1 MRRVLFLSTMLLAS
15 ACGHTTQLSSGA
27 EYLAATGPSGVID
40 VDADIARIAGVEPNL
55 RFPARIGV
63 ARIVNG
69 DLSTP
74 GADEGDLLADLVA
87 RHPEM
92 GQFVPISP
100 LIAEM
105 VGGQSCSGCS
115 DRTSTITDIRRAA
128 ARQHLDH
135 VLIYEIGA
143 RGAERDTPF
152 ALADVTLI
160 GGAMLPTRKIK
171 VEGIGQAILV
181 DVRNG
186 YPYGTATATED
197 LSGLA
202 RSFGTDRRS
211 DALRNKATAKVSKA
225 LMPEMEAMLVE
236 LYAAL
241 KK

>member
-1 MRRVLFLSTMLLAS
+1 MRAALLLSTLVFAS
-15 ACGHTTQLSSGA
+15 ACTHTAQLTSGA

-40 VDADIARIAGVEPNL
+40 VDAEIARIAGVEPNL

-69 DLSTP
+69 ALTSPTP
-74 GADEGDLLADLVA
+74 EEGELLADLVA
-87 RHPEM
+87 HHPEM
-92 GQFVPISP
+92 GAFVPISP

-105 VGGQSCSGCS
+105 VNGKDSGYPS
-115 DRTSTITDIRRAA
+115 GKSSTITEIRRAA

-143 RGAERDTPF
+143 KSSERDTPF

-160 GGAMLPTRKIK
+160 GGAFLPTRQIK
-171 VEGIGQAILV
+171 VAGVGQAILV

-202 RSFGTDRRS
+202 RSFGTHRRDQALQDR
-211 DALRNKATAKVSKA
+211 ATAKVAKA
-225 LMPEMEAMLVE
+225 LVPEMEAMLVD
-236 LYAAL
+236 LY
-241 KK
+241 KSVGK